1 MSRYLG
7 IYPENVRHGPVGARI
22 GTFNRNQ
29 QQTNKIY
36 WSNNKEKKLHSKDF
50 SHIKPNSYLLEIESF
65 ISNIKNNN
73 KISPSAEDGLEI
85 MKMIEFIY
93 SK

>member
-1 MSRYLG
+1 MVDLIPMGVIRF
-7 IYPENVRHGPVGARI
+7 I
-22 GTFNRNQ
+22 GQIT
-29 QQTNKIY
+29 
-36 WSNNKEKKLHSKDF
+36 KKLHSKDF

>member
-1 MSRYLG
+1 MVDLILKNMIRF
-7 IYPENVRHGPVGARI
+7 I
-22 GTFNRNQ
+22 GQIT
-29 QQTNKIY
+29 
-36 WSNNKEKKLHSKDF
+36 KKKTSFKRF